1 MRRVHRL
8 LTASLAVSLIGLAPT
23 AGATLSAATPKVK
36 AIYAA
41 PGPYAAGVTT
51 VTIGDRQAEVWYPIA
66 KKSAH
71 GKHKDVYEIVKWLP
85 QGLQD
90 LVASKGI
97 KAPFTT
103 NAYRDVKVSKRGPFP
118 MVIFAHGFGSYR
130 DQSTFLTTHLA
141 SWGFVVPSPDFL
153 ERGLGAQLG
162 AAPAV
167 SRTEAD
173 VIDSTIATVRAASAR
188 KHGVLSRSV
197 APHAEIAITG
207 HSAGGRT
214 AITYGAHRNV
224 ITYIPLAGAAAA
236 FRQSPAATPPR
247 GKSSLYIAGA
257 TDGVVATDGIKTFYR
272 TVPAPKRL
280 VVIDRVGHLNAMS
293 DICEIGK
300 GGGGVVA
307 LAQQAGLPVPETLAR
322 LGTDGCFKPAYRSTK
337 VWPITRHFEVAQLR
351 YAFGINKAPI
361 GLGPSIVKAF
371 APVTVTYSITRAT
384 HHQKKR

>member
-1 MRRVHRL
+1 MRRVHQL
-8 LTASLAVSLIGLAPT
+8 FIASVGVALVGLAPT
-23 AGATLSAATPKVK
+23 AGAAPRAAKPTAK
-36 AIYAA
+36 AIYAT
-41 PGPYAAGVTT
+41 PGPYATGVTT
-51 VTIGDRQAEVWYPIA
+51 LTIGDRQAEVWYPIA
-66 KKSAH
+66 KRSTR
-71 GKHKDVYEIVKWLP
+71 GKRKDVYEIAKWLP
-85 QGLQD
+85 QALQD

-103 NAYRDVKVSKRGPFP
+103 NAYRDITVSQRGPFP
-118 MVIFAHGFGSYR
+118 MVVFAHGSGGYR

-153 ERGLGAQLG
+153 ERGLGASLG
-162 AAPAV
+162 AVPAV
-167 SRTEAD
+167 PRTDAD
-173 VIDSTIATVRAASAR
+173 IIDSTIAAVRRASAR
-188 KHGVLSRSV
+188 KRGVLSGSV
-197 APHAEIAITG
+197 ASRAKIAITG

-214 AITYGAHRNV
+214 AITYGSRRDV
-224 ITYIPLAGAAAA
+224 VTYIPLAGAAEA
-236 FRQSPAATPPR
+236 FRDNPAASAPR

-257 TDGVVATDGIKTFYR
+257 SDGVVATDGIKSFYK

-307 LAQQAGLPVPETLAR
+307 LAQQAGLPVPENLAR

-351 YAFGINKAPI
+351 YAFGINKTPI
-361 GLGPSIVKAF
+361 GLRPSIVKAF
-371 APVTVTYSITRAT
+371 APIKVTYSVTAAKSRGG
-384 HHQKKR
+384 K